1 MIGAVSC
8 TVGFLEAAVNEL
20 FADSAEIPDNLAPL
34 DSAAVQMMA
43 KGRFAGNRWMEGAQ
57 NPFFPE
63 RCLGCGCA
71 RRAMES
77 SIAFVRQ
84 FFGNLGIA
92 FKYEEMLVGLV
103 PLPR

>member
-1 MIGAVSC
+1 
-8 TVGFLEAAVNEL
+8 
-20 FADSAEIPDNLAPL
+20 
-34 DSAAVQMMA
+34 
-43 KGRFAGNRWMEGAQ
+43 
-57 NPFFPE
+57 
-63 RCLGCGCA
+63 
-71 RRAMES
+71 MES